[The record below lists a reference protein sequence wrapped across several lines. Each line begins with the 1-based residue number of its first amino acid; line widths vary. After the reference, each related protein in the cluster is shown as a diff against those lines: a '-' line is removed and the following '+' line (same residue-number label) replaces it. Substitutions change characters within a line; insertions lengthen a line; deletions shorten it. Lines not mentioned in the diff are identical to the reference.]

1 MKIGSRDASEEAV
14 RADFSGA
21 VKRGEVRGGGV
32 LAPGNIRDAAPCASA
47 LIRAQSPATPKS
59 TALFNS

>member
-1 MKIGSRDASEEAV
+1 MKIGSRDASKEAV

-32 LAPGNIRDAAPCASA
+32 LAPGNVCDAASCASA
-47 LIRAQSPATPKS
+47 PITAQSPAMPDS
-59 TALFNS
+59 TILFNS

>member
-1 MKIGSRDASEEAV
+1 MKIGRRDASKEAV

-32 LAPGNIRDAAPCASA
+32 LAPGNVCDAAPCASA
-47 LIRAQSPATPKS
+47 PIRAQPPAMPNS
-59 TALFNS
+59 VMLFNS